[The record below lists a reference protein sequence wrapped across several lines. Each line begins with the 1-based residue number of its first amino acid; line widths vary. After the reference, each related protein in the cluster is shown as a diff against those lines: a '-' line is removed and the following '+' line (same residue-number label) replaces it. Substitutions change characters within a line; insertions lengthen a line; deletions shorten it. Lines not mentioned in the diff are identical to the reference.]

1 MGESLKRSLRLRRFG
16 CTFAL
21 HLARQ
26 QLLQRQLRQVFRL
39 FFLLFGEVVDA
50 AVVRLG
56 VGGWLPSRSAHHKNH
71 SKQEKKKKRSEQ
83 RYQASQR
90 YTQRQQPQKL
100 WRAPQNLKPL
110 RIYVAYLSA
119 HIYRT
124 FPVFLYLSR
133 YSLC

>member
-71 SKQEKKKKRSEQ
+71 SKQEKKKKG
-83 RYQASQR
+83 ANND
-90 YTQRQQPQKL
+90 TKL
-100 WRAPQNLKPL
+100 RNVTHKDNNPKNYGGPPK
-110 RIYVAYLSA
+110 
-119 HIYRT
+119 T
-124 FPVFLYLSR
+124 
-133 YSLC
+133 